1 MKREESA
8 IYDECYKMLY
18 FTALRILNDNYEA
31 EEVMHDTL
39 LKYFRKKLVFG
50 SRQERDA
57 WMKRVCINLAIDT
70 LRKKS
75 RVDFEKISGIIA
87 NSSGDNEEI
96 IDENRDIVSEGDNNL
111 SELYVESFS
120 FKGISVQRVKE
131 ALERLA
137 PGYRTILSLL
147 LFEGYD
153 YEEVSEIL
161 NIEESTVRSQYLRGR
176 MRLIKEIEPSM
187 SQIGVK
193 I

>member
-39 LKYFRKKLVFG
+39 LKYFRKKPIFDTT
-50 SRQERDA
+50 QERNA

-70 LRKKS
+70 LRKKK
-75 RVDFEKISGIIA
+75 RVDFEKITGVIS
-87 NSSGDNEEI
+87 NSSIDQYEINENSGEI
-96 IDENRDIVSEGDNNL
+96 ADREGDNL
-111 SELYVESFS
+111 PELYAESFS
-120 FKGISVQRVKE
+120 FKGVSVQRVKE
-131 ALERLA
+131 VLERLA

-161 NIEESTVRSQYLRGR
+161 KIEESTVRSQYLRGR
-176 MRLIKEIEPSM
+176 LRLIKGIESE
-187 SQIGVK
+187 G
-193 I
+193 

>member
-8 IYDECYKMLY
+8 IYDECHKMLY

-39 LKYFRKKLVFG
+39 LKYFRKKFTFDTI
-50 SRQERDA
+50 QERNA
-57 WMKRVCINLAIDT
+57 WMRRVCINLAIDT

-87 NSSGDNEEI
+87 SNSGDTEEI
-96 IDENRDIVSEGDNNL
+96 GERDSEIA
-111 SELYVESFS
+111 ETYS
-120 FKGISVQRVKE
+120 FKGVSVQSVKE

-137 PGYRTILSLL
+137 PGYRTILSLI

-161 NIEESTVRSQYLRGR
+161 HVEESTVRSQYMRGR
-176 MRLIKEIEPSM
+176 MRLIKDLGQRSGGGMKPD
-187 SQIGVK
+187 K
-193 I
+193 NR